1 MVAELWR
8 VSELFRSSGSRG
20 EFGRSVTSLSASA
33 QRQQTAQSP
42 TLRSLGPRPRTVS
55 VTQLR
60 LAFFRLYT
68 FFCRISAHQSPTM
81 ASQQPPS
88 AVDLQSSAP
97 QDKPVSDPNARFGLK
112 PDQRLPYIAMA
123 TFGTGMGIGAFHG
136 SQTASYRFRAENA
149 HRFPTTNK
157 GWFLYHKD
165 KSNLRLVTAVKEG
178 LKMGTKLSAGA
189 LAFGFFEETVDKARN
204 DRDFLST
211 VTAGL
216 TFSGIFSL
224 LGWCSGCP
232 V

>member
-1 MVAELWR
+1 MD
-8 VSELFRSSGSRG
+8 
-20 EFGRSVTSLSASA
+20 
-33 QRQQTAQSP
+33 
-42 TLRSLGPRPRTVS
+42 
-55 VTQLR
+55 
-60 LAFFRLYT
+60 
-68 FFCRISAHQSPTM
+68 
-81 ASQQPPS
+81 SQQPS
-88 AVDLQSSAP
+88 AVDMESTTP
-97 QDKPVSDPNARFGLK
+97 QDRPVSDPNARFGLK
-112 PDQRLPYIAMA
+112 SDQRLPYIALA

-178 LKMGTKLSAGA
+178 FKMGGKLGAGA

-216 TFSGIFSL
+216 TFSGIYSL
-224 LGWCSGCP
+224 LARHDVYTAARTAKFGLKFGLAYGLMQDLLETLKGKQP
-232 V
+232 KYVDFILGDRLTKAE

>member
-1 MVAELWR
+1 
-8 VSELFRSSGSRG
+8 
-20 EFGRSVTSLSASA
+20 
-33 QRQQTAQSP
+33 
-42 TLRSLGPRPRTVS
+42 
-55 VTQLR
+55 
-60 LAFFRLYT
+60 
-68 FFCRISAHQSPTM
+68 M

-88 AVDLQSSAP
+88 AVDPESPTP
-97 QDKPVSDPNARFGLK
+97 QDKPRFGLK
-112 PDQRLPYIAMA
+112 PDQRLPYIALA

-178 LKMGTKLSAGA
+178 FKMGAKLGAGA

-216 TFSGIFSL
+216 TFSGIYSVLARHDVYTAARTAKFGLKFGLAYGL
-224 LGWCSGCP
+224 LQDLLETLKGKQPKYVDFILGDRLFKKE
-232 V
+232 